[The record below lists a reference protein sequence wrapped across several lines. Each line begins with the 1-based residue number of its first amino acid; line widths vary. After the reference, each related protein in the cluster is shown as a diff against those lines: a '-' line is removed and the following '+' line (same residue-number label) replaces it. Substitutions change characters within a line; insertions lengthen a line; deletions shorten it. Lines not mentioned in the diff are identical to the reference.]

1 MSEVAIISCP
11 IPSPIATLLA
21 FWTDLL
27 YLTIERNPFMH
38 LHCISC
44 GPTHGWMLNS
54 AQGSSASSVV
64 STSCSVSVSEGNDS
78 GIDASSSKSTSQ
90 GKETS
95 DYGSVVPEEFGV
107 FIISSGFPRLKG
119 GRLQGTRE
127 VAEDASAKEAKSN
140 RTGGTMDQ
148 VLMALS
154 LLSKCCSNA
163 QHFTVQENG
172 RHETKGGRHRN

>member
-1 MSEVAIISCP
+1 
-11 IPSPIATLLA
+11 
-21 FWTDLL
+21 
-27 YLTIERNPFMH
+27 MH
-38 LHCISC
+38 LHIGFPAPSC

-95 DYGSVVPEEFGV
+95 DYGSVDVPDELGI

>member
-1 MSEVAIISCP
+1 MQKVASCP
-11 IPSPIATLLA
+11 IPPIATLLA

-95 DYGSVVPEEFGV
+95 DYGSVVPGKYGV
-107 FIISSGFPRLKG
+107 FLISSGFPRLKG

-154 LLSKCCSNA
+154 LLSKCCSKA
-163 QHFTVQENG
+163 QHFTVQENS
-172 RHETKGGRHRN
+172 RHETEGGRHRN